1 MPSHA
6 AVDPLD
12 TTVAARLRDRQ
23 RADFD
28 AAERELSKRDPGSIT
43 FRCVSGGGS
52 GALPFFYT
60 KRRLLQGANAAQP
73 RTYRTR
79 DGEEV
84 TMSVDGG
91 RGGDI
96 HGTLAVLE
104 DIDRAIGRAIRERAR
119 RSLRGGRPPGIP
131 PERLRWV
138 LDAYHGGADEP
149 APGWFP
155 GCARS
160 LAWTQD
166 EIAQHL
172 GCSQQTVSATI
183 GRLESAIAAELRAA
197 GLVL

>member
-28 AAERELSKRDPGSIT
+28 AAERELAKREPGSQT
-43 FRCVSGGGS
+43 FRGTTS
-52 GALPFFYT
+52 AIPWFYM
-60 KRRLLQGANAAQP
+60 KRRLLQGANATQP

-84 TMSVDGG
+84 TLSVDGG

-96 HGTLAVLE
+96 HGTLATLE
-104 DIDRAIGRAIRERAR
+104 DIDRAITRAVRERAR
-119 RSLRGGRPPGIP
+119 RSVRGGRPPSIP
-131 PERLRWV
+131 VDRLRWV

-149 APGWFP
+149 APGWYP

-166 EIAQHL
+166 ELAQHL

-183 GRLESAIAAELRAA
+183 GRLESAIADELRRA
-197 GLVL
+197 GIVL